1 MIRPL
6 STAEIAEQRSF
17 TPGADN
23 IIHLNHAGSS
33 LPTQA
38 TLDVQIHHLQRE
50 AMTGGYEA
58 ALDAADRT
66 EAVYDSIAAMLGA
79 KRSEIARLEQ
89 ATAAWNAG
97 FWSVP
102 MQPGQRIIT
111 ANAAY
116 GANAVGF
123 LRAVERRGVVVRQV
137 ESGGAAAG
145 RGQVGV
151 DGGRVVKGQ
160 DGADHIVV
168 EVIDDDEH
176 GHIDVAKL
184 ADRVDD
190 DVALIALTHVPTNGG
205 LVNPAAAVGKIAN
218 EAGIPYLLDA
228 CQSVGQLHLDVNE
241 IGCDLLSA
249 TGRKYLR
256 GPRGTGF
263 LYASERIID
272 RLLPDHPDHHGADW
286 TAADQYVLQPNAQR
300 FESWEFSHAGW
311 LALGNAVDEATA
323 LDLRRIEA
331 TVRERGASLR
341 SKLTQAGFTVWDL
354 GEHPCGIVTA
364 TADGLD
370 PAAAKVALREQGVN
384 ISVTTPSSTL
394 FDGINRNLPVM
405 MRLSVHYLTTEA
417 ELTEAVATLGSL

>member
-123 LRAVERRGVVVRQV
+123 LRAVERRG
-137 ESGGAAAG
+137 G
-145 RGQVGV
+145 
-151 DGGRVVKGQ
+151 
-160 DGADHIVV
+160 VV